1 MEKRKI
7 QERGIIRLAAAVL
20 AVFMTFA
27 VLTGCGGDDSH
38 VPDTV
43 SKTVNVAALNGPTGM
58 GMVQLMDMTD
68 KYAVETYQ
76 SPTDIT
82 AKLVKG
88 EVDVAALPSNMAA
101 VLYNKT
107 EGQVTAISPI
117 ALGVL
122 HILGNNIQVAEVSQL
137 KGSTV
142 VASGQG
148 GTPEYVLQK
157 VLEDAGLKLYE
168 DVQVEWLA
176 NHSEVNTR
184 LLSEEGTIAMIPEP
198 FGSTALAAGKE
209 CVAEVFDLNTLWKDA
224 TGQELPMGVLVAR
237 KAFVEER
244 TDDLRVLLSDLRES
258 VDFVNGVPEEAAQ
271 IIVEKGFIG
280 KIEIAEAA
288 IPNCHIV
295 LYTGNKVEEG
305 NEILRIFNETLF
317 EMNPQAVGGKLPADD
332 LYYAK

>member
-7 QERGIIRLAAAVL
+7 QERGIIRLTAAVL

-122 HILGNNIQVAEVSQL
+122 HILGNNIQVAEV
-137 KGSTV
+137 
-142 VASGQG
+142 
-148 GTPEYVLQK
+148 
-157 VLEDAGLKLYE
+157 
-168 DVQVEWLA
+168 
-176 NHSEVNTR
+176 
-184 LLSEEGTIAMIPEP
+184 
-198 FGSTALAAGKE
+198 
-209 CVAEVFDLNTLWKDA
+209 
-224 TGQELPMGVLVAR
+224 
-237 KAFVEER
+237 
-244 TDDLRVLLSDLRES
+244 
-258 VDFVNGVPEEAAQ
+258 
-271 IIVEKGFIG
+271 
-280 KIEIAEAA
+280 
-288 IPNCHIV
+288 
-295 LYTGNKVEEG
+295 
-305 NEILRIFNETLF
+305 
-317 EMNPQAVGGKLPADD
+317 
-332 LYYAK
+332 

>member
-7 QERGIIRLAAAVL
+7 QERGIIRLTAAVL
-20 AVFMTFA
+20 AVFMAFA

-76 SPTDIT
+76 SPADIT

-198 FGSTALAAGKE
+198 FVSTALAAGKE
-209 CVAEVFDLNTLWKDA
+209 GVAEVFDMNTLWKDA

-295 LYTGNKVEEG
+295 PYTGNKVEEG